1 MATTQ
6 WTTIII
12 SGGSN
17 NSSSIGKNS
26 NDPPP
31 PEKKKTTYVPLCISQ
46 LPLRLDQ
53 GYVTHSSQWAAGRSD
68 VDHFQAEV
76 LGENVSS

>member
-1 MATTQ
+1 MT
-6 WTTIII
+6 
-12 SGGSN
+12 
-17 NSSSIGKNS
+17 
-26 NDPPP
+26 PHPR
-31 PEKKKTTYVPLCISQ
+31 KKKTTYVPLCISQ
-46 LPLRLDQ
+46 LPLQLEQ